1 MNKLTKDGPR
11 WYSSFFLFFFLPP
24 SPLHRD
30 IWNGGG
36 SFVSLGIIVEVS
48 LQFFVTL
55 FTPRLQ
61 SHGRFVGWCGRDRGR
76 TPPRLAQT
84 RRRSPRVGPA
94 WGRTDSLIRH
104 APGPDWSRNC
114 STGAWDCQTRRL
126 GRSWNGSPRW
136 YDAPAVTSFERQRR
150 TTVIVDLIYSCFKLF
165 KHHKIIPYLDL
176 PLPGN
181 DFLSKIGEGSVDVLD
196 SGPWY
201 RKSESKRETQRFFP
215 GENRRWKG
223 VSSIRPPSSF
233 LPPIPFQRRQQT
245 SVKYSITYLVHS
257 K

>member
-11 WYSSFFLFFFLPP
+11 WYSSFFLFFFFSPP
-24 SPLHRD
+24 FTSRYLKR
-30 IWNGGG
+30 GREFR
-36 SFVSLGIIVEVS
+36 FVRFAFGIIVEVS

-215 GENRRWKG
+215 GENRR
-223 VSSIRPPSSF
+223 
-233 LPPIPFQRRQQT
+233 
-245 SVKYSITYLVHS
+245 
-257 K
+257 